1 MIGVNFS
8 QFVPSSGMGSNFEN
22 LLNIFLQ
29 LLTYSSGDIGE
40 VLRWMNQLD
49 ERHNLTNDEYGMGDF
64 IQDLKDK
71 GYIEED
77 ETDPGTFK
85 VTSKSGQTIRQK

>member
-8 QFVPSSGMGSNFEN
+8 QFVPTAHKGSNFEN
-22 LLNIFLQ
+22 LLDVFLQ
-29 LLTYSSGDIGE
+29 LLTYSSGDISE

-49 ERHNLTNDEYGMGDF
+49 EQHNLTNDEYGMGDF

-77 ETDPGTFK
+77 ETNPGNRNFCCNDL
-85 VTSKSGQTIRQK
+85 